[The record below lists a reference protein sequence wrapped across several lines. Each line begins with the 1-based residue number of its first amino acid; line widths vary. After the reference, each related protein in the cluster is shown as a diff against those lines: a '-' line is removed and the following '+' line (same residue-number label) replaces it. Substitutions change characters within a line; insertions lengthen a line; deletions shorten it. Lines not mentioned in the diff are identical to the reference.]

1 MWPDFSELTVLE
13 DLRYSASWLH
23 RQSTKKNP
31 KSGFSQHGFD
41 SGNSEWTRPTMTSV
55 CRMLHPLHVNQRCVR
70 SFTALQTTNFKQIP
84 LSQKKK
90 PVQWFSCFGFFFYWK
105 HWFFFIFFSHSRC
118 WTSQTPTAR
127 PTVRRHSSIRKTRGS
142 TRRGWRPSWS
152 RAGWTSELLLVAIY
166 SFLSIAPSSS
176 SSQYFSRS
184 FLPHQEKKQQ
194 LYQKNSS
201 ATLKKWKN
209 KTTKPERT
217 LTCLP
222 IHFKENGGGEINL
235 IFVFLVLNFTF
246 FLLHDVK

>member
-31 KSGFSQHGFD
+31 KSGFNQHGFD

-55 CRMLHPLHVNQRCVR
+55 CQMLHPLHVNQRCVR

-90 PVQWFSCFGFFFYWK
+90 PVQWFSCFFLLK
-105 HWFFFIFFSHSRC
+105 TLIFFIFFSHSRC

-184 FLPHQEKKQQ
+184 FLPHQEK
-194 LYQKNSS
+194 NSNYIRR
-201 ATLKKWKN
+201 TQVPPWKN
-209 KTTKPERT
+209 GRIKQPNQ
-217 LTCLP
+217 
-222 IHFKENGGGEINL
+222 NG
-235 IFVFLVLNFTF
+235 
-246 FLLHDVK
+246 H

>member
-1 MWPDFSELTVLE
+1 MWDHLLLYRQLILNKYLCHKRRSQCSDLVVL
-13 DLRYSASWLH
+13 
-23 RQSTKKNP
+23 
-31 KSGFSQHGFD
+31 F
-41 SGNSEWTRPTMTSV
+41 V
-55 CRMLHPLHVNQRCVR
+55 
-70 SFTALQTTNFKQIP
+70 
-84 LSQKKK
+84 
-90 PVQWFSCFGFFFYWK
+90 FFLLK
-105 HWFFFIFFSHSRC
+105 TLISFIFFSHSRC
-118 WTSQTPTAR
+118 WTSQTPTAQ

>member
-90 PVQWFSCFGFFFYWK
+90 PVQWFSCFVCFFFYWK
-105 HWFFFIFFSHSRC
+105 RWFLSSFF
-118 WTSQTPTAR
+118 
-127 PTVRRHSSIRKTRGS
+127 PTVVAGRAKPQQPSQQSGGTALSGKQEGVREEGDGHRGAELGGRLSFSSSLS
-142 TRRGWRPSWS
+142 T
-152 RAGWTSELLLVAIY
+152 
-166 SFLSIAPSSS
+166 PSSPS
-176 SSQYFSRS
+176 PPLLHHPSTSVAHFY
-184 FLPHQEKKQQ
+184 LIKK
-194 LYQKNSS
+194 KNSNYIRR
-201 ATLKKWKN
+201 TQVPPWKN
-209 KTTKPERT
+209 GRIKQPNQ
-217 LTCLP
+217 
-222 IHFKENGGGEINL
+222 NG
-235 IFVFLVLNFTF
+235 
-246 FLLHDVK
+246 H